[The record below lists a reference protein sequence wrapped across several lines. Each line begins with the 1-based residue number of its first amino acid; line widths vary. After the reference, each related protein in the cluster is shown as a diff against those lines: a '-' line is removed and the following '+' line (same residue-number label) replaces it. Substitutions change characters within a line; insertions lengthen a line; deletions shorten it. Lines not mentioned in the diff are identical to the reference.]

1 MVIKNRTNVVCF
13 CRRVLCR
20 IFIVNRYRG
29 CWANRTEQMGERT
42 GERVS
47 DNESGRRGEEES
59 ERQRERT
66 ARGEEG
72 KRQRERTARGDRER
86 HETCMI
92 LCVAIVNLS
101 RESLCCF
108 LENDLFLHQD

>member
-1 MVIKNRTNVVCF
+1 MVIKNRKHVVCF
-13 CRRVLCR
+13 SRRVLCR

-29 CWANRTEQMGERT
+29 CWANLYRTNGRANGRTSERQREWT
-42 GERVS
+42 AG
-47 DNESGRRGEEES
+47 EES

-86 HETCMI
+86 HEKCMI

-101 RESLCCF
+101 RES
-108 LENDLFLHQD
+108 